1 MVSEP
6 VWPWFVPVAVLG
18 VTAGT
23 WVSVVLR
30 CTLSVLIMLFGYYR
44 ARDDLAVLFD
54 PGGWVEAA
62 GFAGSS
68 RR

>member
-54 PGGWVEAA
+54 PGGW
-62 GFAGSS
+62 
-68 RR
+68 